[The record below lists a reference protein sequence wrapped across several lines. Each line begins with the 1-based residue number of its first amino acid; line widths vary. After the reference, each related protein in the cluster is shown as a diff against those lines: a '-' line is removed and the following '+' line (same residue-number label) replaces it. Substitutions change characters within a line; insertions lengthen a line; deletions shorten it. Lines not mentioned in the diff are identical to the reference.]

1 LQLAILLVLLLGGT
15 AATAPP
21 EDLPSGGTLLRGG
34 QNKEN
39 HGRFAVNPNGGPY
52 DADQVHARGRG
63 VNQHRSLGKEKS
75 KKKTS
80 SDVTDP
86 DENCVGDI
94 QTISTSVLLNF
105 EGDFNSLLDPVDL
118 EAIGDVFE
126 VAYNRLAEASCEG
139 GSFRVVVDGVV
150 QSDDTLQGQR
160 DLQRISQGPKPFL
173 KVSKPLIAVIIWQ
186 CNACGKGSKL
196 LTNDAGRRTSKLS
209 EAFENYYD
217 EDAASSTRGLQQVG
231 VLDDDAC
238 APCGPLSPD
247 DFIVAYNEVLQEFIE
262 SGVVFDGI
270 SSLVSA
276 NELEEVDCSD
286 DVKVVETTLAI
297 AILGD
302 PSEASEAEIALLE
315 DSVASTLNSLNTFN
329 PDTCDPFFRSVASVE
344 VDRDVFSISTPPERH
359 LMLNFKFKVI
369 PFKTLFKIKF
379 KCQGCPDGDNLLKN
393 DVGRRQLLDVT
404 ALDFEH
410 YRRLQDVATPTEI
423 LTEGCLCAVG
433 ADEFL
438 PPTREEFD
446 AAFNVTVTAFI
457 AAEAIDFIFQVG
469 VTQELDE
476 ISCAAGVDSRESQLE
491 IDGLGDPNDLTPG
504 NLTAIEEAI
513 RASLDTLYAQSCD
526 PEVRV
531 ILDVE
536 IAGFTIGP
544 EKDDNEEADGARRLQ
559 LIPPTKLSKRFKL
572 FVDIVFSC
580 KGCPDSPSSLFGND
594 AGRRL
599 SNIEVTSDSFDDPT
613 QSSRNLQFTAGEQ
626 CFCDVNVVED
636 VRTPTL
642 AEFEA
647 LFAINVAILELPVT
661 LNTTTVSENTQA
673 PTTQAPSTTPP
684 TTPLTDVPTTPQ
696 PVTAKPVTVAPVA
709 PSSVPETVAPAAHP
723 FTDNSRI
730 CTNNELGEVV
740 CECRPGYR
748 SPPFCDSVI
757 DECSEVPGPCDFLG
771 EAGFCADR
779 DADNGF
785 YACGCRVQDGWIES
799 NTFDAHGPTS
809 CLDRNECT
817 GEVSPCHPDATCTNL
832 EPGFECTCDGD
843 LVGDGTLECNPLTT
857 SPPTAAPLDGCQIIE
872 DCTGLNEVCDT
883 SQVPPSCLAS
893 FGWASIA
900 KVVTNVTMVPLTT
913 ATKNREQLYVRI
925 SLQALR
931 APVSRRMVG
940 WMLLG
945 LHPERIV

>member
-1 LQLAILLVLLLGGT
+1 VFSCKGCPDSPSSLFGNDAGRRLSNIEVTSDSFDDPTQSSRNLQFTAGEQCFCDVNVVDDVRTPTLAEFEALFAINVAILELPVTLNTTTVSENTQAPTTQAPSTMPPTTPLTDVPTTPQPVT
-15 AATAPP
+15 AKPVTVTPVAPSSVP
-21 EDLPSGGTLLRGG
+21 ED
-34 QNKEN
+34 
-39 HGRFAVNPNGGPY
+39 
-52 DADQVHARGRG
+52 
-63 VNQHRSLGKEKS
+63 
-75 KKKTS
+75 
-80 SDVTDP
+80 
-86 DENCVGDI
+86 CVGDI
-94 QTISTSVLLNF
+94 QTIRTSVLLNF
-105 EGDFNSLLDPVDL
+105 EGDLNNLLDPVEL

-126 VAYNRLAEASCEG
+126 VAYNRLAESSCEG

-209 EAFENYYD
+209 EAFDNYYD

-315 DSVASTLNSLNTFN
+315 DSVASTLNSLNIFN

-379 KCQGCPDGDNLLKN
+379 KCQGCPDGDNLLQN
-393 DVGRRQLLDVT
+393 DAGRRQLLDAT

-446 AAFNVTVTAFI
+446 AAFNVTVTALI

-536 IAGFTIGP
+536 IAGLLL
-544 EKDDNEEADGARRLQ
+544 ARRKTITRRQ
-559 LIPPTKLSKRFKL
+559 MGP
-572 FVDIVFSC
+572 DVF
-580 KGCPDSPSSLFGND
+580 N
-594 AGRRL
+594 
-599 SNIEVTSDSFDDPT
+599 
-613 QSSRNLQFTAGEQ
+613 
-626 CFCDVNVVED
+626 
-636 VRTPTL
+636 
-642 AEFEA
+642 
-647 LFAINVAILELPVT
+647 
-661 LNTTTVSENTQA
+661 
-673 PTTQAPSTTPP
+673 
-684 TTPLTDVPTTPQ
+684 
-696 PVTAKPVTVAPVA
+696 
-709 PSSVPETVAPAAHP
+709 
-723 FTDNSRI
+723 
-730 CTNNELGEVV
+730 
-740 CECRPGYR
+740 
-748 SPPFCDSVI
+748 
-757 DECSEVPGPCDFLG
+757 
-771 EAGFCADR
+771 
-779 DADNGF
+779 
-785 YACGCRVQDGWIES
+785 
-799 NTFDAHGPTS
+799 
-809 CLDRNECT
+809 
-817 GEVSPCHPDATCTNL
+817 
-832 EPGFECTCDGD
+832 
-843 LVGDGTLECNPLTT
+843 
-857 SPPTAAPLDGCQIIE
+857 
-872 DCTGLNEVCDT
+872 
-883 SQVPPSCLAS
+883 
-893 FGWASIA
+893 
-900 KVVTNVTMVPLTT
+900 
-913 ATKNREQLYVRI
+913 
-925 SLQALR
+925 
-931 APVSRRMVG
+931 
-940 WMLLG
+940 
-945 LHPERIV
+945 